1 MHGAPTVQP
10 KDASVPVHPSHARSA
25 VIARLRAAGCV
36 FAEDE
41 ADLLLAA
48 PFSPDELAAAVE
60 RRVGGFPLEHIL
72 GWAEFCGLR
81 IAVNPGVFVPRRRT
95 EFLVSQAA
103 MLLEAL
109 ASGPDGDPQS
119 AATQTSARQ
128 STVPQSSKAHAKA
141 SVKPSSPLAG
151 LQPLPAVSVGAASRA
166 DVAGMAV
173 AASTGDRPAQF
184 AAGPERIV
192 VDLCCGS
199 GAVAT
204 ALAAAV
210 TGIELHA
217 ADVDPSAV
225 RCARGNV
232 IPAGGHVHEG
242 DLYAALPIRLM
253 GRVDI
258 LAVNAPYV
266 PTASI
271 SSMPHEARVHE
282 PRVSLNGGP
291 DGLDV
296 QRRVIAQAAVWLR
309 TGGHL
314 LIETS
319 RRQAQQT
326 AAAMAQGGLTP
337 RIACSEELDATVVIG
352 RR

>member
-1 MHGAPTVQP
+1 M
-10 KDASVPVHPSHARSA
+10 PVHPSLTRSA

-48 PFSPDELAAAVE
+48 PFSPAELAAAVE

-81 IAVNPGVFVPRRRT
+81 IAVDSGVFVPRRRT
-95 EFLVSQAA
+95 EFLVSVAA
-103 MLLEAL
+103 ALLAAL
-109 ASGPDGDPQS
+109 GS
-119 AATQTSARQ
+119 APAGAVQHSA
-128 STVPQSSKAHAKA
+128 VPQPRAHAEA
-141 SVKPSSPLAG
+141 PVESPRPSTAFQALPSVNA
-151 LQPLPAVSVGAASRA
+151 GAASPA
-166 DVAGMAV
+166 D
-173 AASTGDRPAQF
+173 
-184 AAGPERIV
+184 AAGTTGAAGVRVRSTLYTARQQRIV

-199 GAVAT
+199 GAVGT

-232 IPAGGHVHEG
+232 VPAGGHVHEG
-242 DLYAALPIRLM
+242 DLYSALPAGLRS
-253 GRVDI
+253 RVDI

-282 PRVSLNGGP
+282 PRVSLDGGT

-296 QRRVIAQAAVWLR
+296 QRRVIAQAPAWLR

-319 RRQAQQT
+319 RRQARQT

-337 RIACSEELDATVVIG
+337 RIARSEELDATVVIG